1 MNPILRNIL
10 AVVVGVVLCM
20 LLNGLLLGVQMQLI
34 GTPDGFSPNDPGTF
48 VLLGPKH
55 YAAPFLAHS
64 VPSLVGALLASLLA
78 ANSHRTMAL
87 VVGFVHLLGGIA
99 AAFMIPAP
107 TWFIAA
113 DLLLAYLP
121 MAWLGWKLSRRPA

>member
-20 LLNGLLLGVQMQLI
+20 LLNGLLLGVLMQLI

-78 ANSHRTMAL
+78 ATATVPWRWWSASYTCWA
-87 VVGFVHLLGGIA
+87 VS
-99 AAFMIPAP
+99 P
-107 TWFIAA
+107 
-113 DLLLAYLP
+113 LP
-121 MAWLGWKLSRRPA
+121 S